1 MHCDVHCNKMISEYC
16 QILSTAHRILDGQ
29 ERVKTDNKGRESL
42 VWELPNELDEIL
54 MQVSEPNQPINEW
67 ARQNIANY
75 QWAFSL
81 LNEICNE
88 FKIRNGKTHILVRE
102 GLVGAL
108 ENPPQ
113 NILNGDFTEPPQ
125 AISDKYKIEG
135 DTITAYRNFYKS
147 KGEKLLKWRKTKA
160 PDWI

>member
-1 MHCDVHCNKMISEYC
+1 MVGEYC
-16 QILSTAHRILDGQ
+16 QILSTTHRIIDGQ
-29 ERVKTDNKGRESL
+29 ERVKTDNKGRETL
-42 VWELPNELDEIL
+42 IWELPDELDEIL

-67 ARQNIANY
+67 VRQSIGNY

-88 FKIRNGKTHILVRE
+88 FEIRNGKTHILVRE

-108 ENPPQ
+108 ANPPK
-113 NILNGDFTEPPQ
+113 NISMGDFSEPPQ

-160 PDWI
+160 PDWL

>member
-1 MHCDVHCNKMISEYC
+1 MVGEYC
-16 QILSTAHRILDGQ
+16 QILSTTHRIIDGQ
-29 ERVKTDNKGRESL
+29 ERVKTDNKGRETL
-42 VWELPNELDEIL
+42 IWELPDELDEIL

-67 ARQNIANY
+67 VRQSIGNY

-88 FKIRNGKTHILVRE
+88 FEIRNGKTHILVRE

-108 ENPPQ
+108 ANPPK
-113 NILNGDFTEPPQ
+113 NIPMGDFSEPPQ

-160 PDWI
+160 PDWL

>member
-1 MHCDVHCNKMISEYC
+1 MHCDVHCNKMVGEYC
-16 QILSTAHRILDGQ
+16 QILSTTHRIIDGQ
-29 ERVKTDNKGRESL
+29 ERVKTDNKGRETL
-42 VWELPNELDEIL
+42 IWELPDELDEIL

-67 ARQNIANY
+67 VRQSIGNY

-88 FKIRNGKTHILVRE
+88 FEIRNGKTHILVRE

-108 ENPPQ
+108 ANPPK
-113 NILNGDFTEPPQ
+113 NIPMGDFSEPPQ

-160 PDWI
+160 PDWL

>member
-1 MHCDVHCNKMISEYC
+1 MIGEYC

-29 ERVKTDNKGRESL
+29 ERVKTDNKGRETL

-54 MQVSEPNQPINEW
+54 MQVSEPNQPINQW
-67 ARQNIANY
+67 VRQSIANY
-75 QWAFSL
+75 QWAFLL

-88 FKIRNGKTHILVRE
+88 FEIRNGKTHILVRE

-108 ENPPQ
+108 ANPPQ
-113 NILNGDFTEPPQ
+113 NIPNGDFTEPPQ
-125 AISDKYKIEG
+125 TISDKYKIEG

-160 PDWI
+160 PDWV